1 MFVEFDFR
9 NFSTH
14 SFAVGNVSSLRGIKL
29 DVCDEKSGP
38 LTFRYLT
45 IPGLYSTHPKD
56 FFANDDV
63 TVCSQIQQAQ
73 ETPQTKPERYGRHKP

>member
-14 SFAVGNVSSLRGIKL
+14 SFAVGNVSSLRGIQLYIYDGNSVRKKEW
-29 DVCDEKSGP
+29 VPNFP
-38 LTFRYLT
+38 L
-45 IPGLYSTHPKD
+45 ISHPWTL
-56 FFANDDV
+56 FANGDA